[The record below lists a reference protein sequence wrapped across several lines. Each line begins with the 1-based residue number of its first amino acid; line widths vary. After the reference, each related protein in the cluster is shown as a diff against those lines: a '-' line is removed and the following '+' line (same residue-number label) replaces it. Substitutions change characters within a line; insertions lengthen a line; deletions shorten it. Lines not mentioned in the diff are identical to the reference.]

1 MESYQILEWGQPL
14 QKVLSRRPRPAGR
27 EVLIRVTACGV
38 CHSDVHLRAG
48 MYDLGRAGLAS
59 FADAG
64 FKLPLTLG
72 HEIVGVVEDAGPDS
86 DVQRGE
92 SRVVFPWIGC
102 GACRH
107 CRRDRQIDCETPVS
121 LGIRTHGGYST
132 HVLVP
137 EDRYTVPHPGVAPE
151 VAASAACSG
160 ITAYS
165 ALRKLPECTA
175 EDTVVLLG
183 AGGLG
188 LAALAL
194 IRHLTPALVVVAD
207 IDPAKLAL
215 ASGAADTVVDTSHPD
230 SVAQVRRLAGGGVTA
245 VIDFVGVPATFNWGL
260 QALRRGGSLIAVG
273 LFGGSV
279 DLALPLL
286 PMRNL
291 HVQGSYVGS
300 FAEFN
305 ELLALLRT
313 HQVQLGPFLRRP
325 MSRINELLDEIGRG
339 GVPGRFMAIP
349 EGSEE
354 TLAPTAGDA

>member
-1 MESYQILEWGQPL
+1 MESYQIVDWGKPL
-14 QKVLSRRPRPAGR
+14 QRVLTEKPCPAGR

-38 CHSDVHLRAG
+38 CHSDVHLREG
-48 MYDLGRAGLAS
+48 MYDLGRAGRAT

-72 HEIVGVVEDAGPDS
+72 HEIVGTVADAGPEAV
-86 DVQRGE
+86 VQLGE

-102 GACRH
+102 GTCRH

-137 EDRYTVPHPGVAPE
+137 DERYTVAHPGVAPE

-165 ALRKLPECTA
+165 ALKKLPECTA
-175 EDTVVLLG
+175 QDTVVLLG

-194 IRHLTPALVVVAD
+194 IRHLTPARVVVAD
-207 IDPAKLAL
+207 IDPVKLAL
-215 ASGAADTVVDTSHPD
+215 ATSADAVLNTADAE

-245 VIDFVGVPATFNWGL
+245 VIDFVGAPSTFNWGL
-260 QALRRGGSLIAVG
+260 QALRRGGSLIVVG

-291 HVQGSYVGS
+291 HVRGSYVGS
-300 FAEFN
+300 FAEFK
-305 ELLALLRT
+305 ELLGLLCT
-313 HQVQLGPFLRRP
+313 HQIRMGPFLRRP
-325 MSRINELLDEIGRG
+325 MSRINELLDEVGRG
-339 GVPGRFMAIP
+339 GVPGRYMAIP
-349 EGSEE
+349 AGSEN
-354 TLAPTAGDA
+354 AMAGTPGDE